1 MRYYI
6 KQFYCLSDSG
16 FPLPAEVCLL
26 FLLKEVSALGS
37 LLLVSNQVLV
47 QWFKELMVSRYRLS
61 TVWNLVSTQEPAAVI
76 VPPQHTSALS
86 LIFPHC
92 CIRNRQLLTSF
103 RHFSFSFFALQSNI
117 FFISRKNFQKQFY
130 RIYIYTHFGRYYQIA
145 KPIFFFEKNFIL
157 VTQVIHI
164 HCRKTLQ
171 NT

>member
-76 VPPQHTSALS
+76 VPPQHTAALTS
-86 LIFPHC
+86 PLLHKKQIAINQFQTFQLLIFC
-92 CIRNRQLLTSF
+92 FTKQYFLYIQKEFLEIV
-103 RHFSFSFFALQSNI
+103 LQDIYIHTLWQILPDCQTNI
-117 FFISRKNFQKQFY
+117 F
-130 RIYIYTHFGRYYQIA
+130 
-145 KPIFFFEKNFIL
+145 L
-157 VTQVIHI
+157 
-164 HCRKTLQ
+164 
-171 NT
+171 